1 VTSRWEAIASGA
13 VRVPLN
19 DHLGFVVDP
28 DPGPD
33 GTVTMSWTVTP
44 EYCNSAGNL
53 QGGIL
58 AALLD
63 AVLGGATAVNLE
75 ADIYPALA
83 EMKISFFHPAPAGTK
98 LTATGRVLK
107 KGKRVHFAEAEVHDS
122 DGKLIG
128 KASATEIPVPA

>member
-1 VTSRWEAIASGA
+1 MTW
-13 VRVPLN
+13 
-19 DHLGFVVDP
+19 VVA
-28 DPGPD
+28 
-33 GTVTMSWTVTP
+33 P

-63 AVLGGATAVNLE
+63 AVLGGATAVNL
-75 ADIYPALA
+75 ASDIYPALA
-83 EMKISFFHPAPAGTK
+83 EMKISFFHPAPAGAT

-107 KGKRVHFAEAEVHDS
+107 PGKRVHFAEAEVHDES
-122 DGKLIG
+122 GVLIA